1 MGQEVTD
8 PFRQCCCA
16 SAYKIDNA
24 NTLHSGNNTY
34 YNFEDQFY
42 ANIDWIIKIQAHWRG
57 KIMRMKYQ
65 KRREEGRKKSA
76 HFLIQDQMETI
87 SKRRVI
93 ELHLLFDA
101 NEAELA

>member
-42 ANIDWIIKIQAHWRG
+42 ANIDWIIKI
-57 KIMRMKYQ
+57 
-65 KRREEGRKKSA
+65 
-76 HFLIQDQMETI
+76 
-87 SKRRVI
+87 
-93 ELHLLFDA
+93 
-101 NEAELA
+101 